1 MTTYIALGTFTD
13 QGLRTVKETTKR
25 ADIVRESAV
34 KFGVRMRE
42 IFWTQGQ
49 YDIVTLLEGEDDTAV
64 SAFALTV
71 AAAGNVR
78 FQTLRAL
85 TRDEMNAVLQKLP

>member
-13 QGLRTVKETTKR
+13 QGLRTVKETVKR
-25 ADIVRESAV
+25 AELVRESAG
-34 KFGVRMRE
+34 KFGVKMRD

-49 YDIVTLLEGEDDTAV
+49 YDIVTLLQAQDETSV
-64 SAFALTV
+64 SAFGLAV

-85 TRDEMNAVLQKLP
+85 TRDEMNAALQKLP

>member
-1 MTTYIALGTFTD
+1 MATYVVLGTFTE
-13 QGLRTVKETTKR
+13 QGIRSVKETTRR
-25 ADIVRESAV
+25 ADLARESAGR
-34 KFGVRMRE
+34 FGVKMRE
-42 IFWTQGQ
+42 IYWTQGQ
-49 YDIVTLLEGEDDTAV
+49 YDIVTLCEADDEAAI
-64 SAFALTV
+64 SAFGLAV

>member
-1 MTTYIALGTFTD
+1 MATYIALGTFTD
-13 QGLRTVKETTKR
+13 QGLRTVKDTTKR
-25 ADIVRESAV
+25 ADIARETAG
-34 KFGVRMRE
+34 KFGVKMRE

-49 YDIVTLLEGEDDTAV
+49 YDIVTLLEGPDETSV
-64 SAFALTV
+64 SAFGLAV

>member
-1 MTTYIALGTFTD
+1 MMTYIALGTFTD
-13 QGLRTVKETTKR
+13 QGLRTVKDTTKR
-25 ADIVRESAV
+25 ADLVRESAG
-34 KFGVRMRE
+34 KFGVKMRE
-42 IFWTQGQ
+42 IYWTQGQ
-49 YDIVTLLEGEDDTAV
+49 YDLVTLLEAQDETAV
-64 SAFALTV
+64 SAFGLAV

>member
-1 MTTYIALGTFTD
+1 MATYIALGTFTD

-25 ADIVRESAV
+25 ADLVRESAG
-34 KFGVRMRE
+34 KFGVKMRD

-49 YDIVTLLEGEDDTAV
+49 YDIVTLLDAQDETSV
-64 SAFALTV
+64 SAFGLAV

>member
-1 MTTYIALGTFTD
+1 MATYVVLGTFTD
-13 QGLRTVKETTKR
+13 QGIRTVKDTTKR
-25 ADIVRESAV
+25 ADLARELAG
-34 KFGVRMRE
+34 KFGVTMRE
-42 IFWTQGQ
+42 IYWTQGQ
-49 YDIVTLLEGEDDTAV
+49 YDIVTLCDATDETAI
-64 SAFALTV
+64 SAFGLAV